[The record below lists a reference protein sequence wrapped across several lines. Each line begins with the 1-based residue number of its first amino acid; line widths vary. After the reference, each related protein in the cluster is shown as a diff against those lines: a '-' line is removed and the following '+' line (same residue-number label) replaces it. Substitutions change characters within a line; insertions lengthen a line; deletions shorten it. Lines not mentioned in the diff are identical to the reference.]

1 MDEEDNRYIE
11 LSIPNREV
19 KYIFRTKI
27 LKWFEEK
34 IKTKDLSVLYAAI
47 INKDSET
54 FQEELNKLY
63 ISSELEMYSLFLC
76 KI

>member
-34 IKTKDLSVLYAAI
+34 IKTKDLSGLYAAI
-47 INKDSET
+47 INKDSEA

-63 ISSELEMYSLFLC
+63 ISSELEMSSLFLC